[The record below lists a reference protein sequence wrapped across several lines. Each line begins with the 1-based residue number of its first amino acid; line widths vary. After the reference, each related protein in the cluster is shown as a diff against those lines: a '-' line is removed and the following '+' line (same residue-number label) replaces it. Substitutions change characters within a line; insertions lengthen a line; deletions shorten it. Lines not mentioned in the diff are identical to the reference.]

1 MIRFPFLIIF
11 CLSFFCG
18 NAQTSSLPEGF
29 VYIKDIIPD
38 VVLDVRYAGS
48 NNFIG
53 KPIEGYLRPK
63 VIISAPAAKALK
75 SVQEELKSKGYC
87 LKVFD
92 AYRPQRAVNH
102 FIKWAKN
109 VEDTVM
115 KQQFYPNVDKKDL
128 FSSGYIASRSGH
140 SRGSTVDLTI
150 IDANTG
156 KEVDM
161 GSSYDLFDDISH
173 HNSPRITPEQQKNRE
188 ILKETMRK
196 YGFTPY
202 PQEWWHYTYQ
212 PEPHPE
218 KYFDFVVE

>member
-1 MIRFPFLIIF
+1 MIRLSFLIILYLGYF
-11 CLSFFCG
+11 SG

-53 KPIEGYLRPK
+53 KPIEGYLQPK

-75 SVQEELKSKGYC
+75 KVQEDLKSKGYC
-87 LKVFD
+87 LKIFD
-92 AYRPQRAVNH
+92 AYRPQSAVNQ
-102 FIKWAKN
+102 FIQWAKN

-115 KQQFYPNVDKKDL
+115 KQQFYPYVDKKNL
-128 FSSGYIASRSGH
+128 FSLGYIASRSGH

-156 KEVDM
+156 KELDM
-161 GSSYDLFDDISH
+161 GGSYDLFDDISH
-173 HNSPRITPEQQKNRE
+173 HNSPKITPEQQKNRK
-188 ILKETMRK
+188 ILKETMRRS
-196 YGFTPY
+196 GFIAY
-202 PQEWWHYTYQ
+202 PKDGGTIPTNPNLFPIHILIL
-212 PEPHPE
+212 
-218 KYFDFVVE
+218 